1 MKPASAFDGAS
12 QPAPCHDFAIQSAHS
27 WSALLLGKLL
37 WLIVRP
43 ILRRISD
50 LALVRRRMQRL
61 DHGAPF
67 SDAHS
72 VHLGGIKVHTTECEH
87 PRRVVLYLHG
97 GGFFMRPTRAHV
109 GFLKSLCDELSAV
122 GVLPAYRL
130 SPECPF
136 PKGLDDCATTY
147 EALLARGVPAS
158 AIVVAGESAG
168 GTLTLSLLM
177 RLRDE
182 GLALPA
188 CAVLISPGTDLAGI
202 GLHASYIENGGRDAL
217 VPPETLPRI
226 VLAYAGGR
234 DPTHPA
240 ISPLRGDFSK
250 LPPLHFVASNTEVLR
265 DDSVLAVQKARKSG
279 VAVELSLW
287 GGLMHAFPLF
297 HRLPEARTARE
308 DIARFI
314 RTHVAEHDLEGLSF
328 ADEKKS

>member
-1 MKPASAFDGAS
+1 
-12 QPAPCHDFAIQSAHS
+12 S

-43 ILRRISD
+43 IMRRLSD
-50 LALVRRRMQRL
+50 FALCRRRMQQL
-61 DHGAPF
+61 DRGAPF
-67 SDAHS
+67 TDGHAAS
-72 VHLGGIKVHTTECEH
+72 LGGVKVHVAERAE

-97 GGFFMRPTRAHV
+97 GGFFMHPTSAHV
-109 GFLKSLCDELSAV
+109 GFLNSLCSELAAI

-136 PKGLDDCATTY
+136 PQGLDDCMSAY
-147 EALLARGVPAS
+147 QALLARGVPAS

-177 RLRDE
+177 RLRDA
-182 GLALPA
+182 GLPLPA

-202 GLHASYIENGGRDAL
+202 GLHASYRENSSRDAL
-217 VPPETLPRI
+217 VPPDALPRI
-226 VLAYAGGR
+226 VRAYAGTR
-234 DPTHPA
+234 DPAHPD
-240 ISPLRGDFSK
+240 ISPLRGDFSS
-250 LPPLHFVASNTEVLR
+250 LPPLHFVASSSEVLR
-265 DDSVLAVQKARKSG
+265 DDSVLAAQKGREAG

-308 DIARFI
+308 DIVRFI
-314 RTHVAEHDLEGLSF
+314 LTHTAEHSQLQGVTL
-328 ADEKKS
+328 ADENPS